1 MENMD
6 HLKGPQIA
14 VMCRREAPM
23 LETKETQLLATKE
36 ILTQH
41 LLSIITK
48 TPEPIHVTTLYTLSP
63 YASVFQVHRAL
74 SALLRTS
81 QIQRPSRGFYAKAT
95 PTPIFPPSPTAAR
108 PLDTQPANTVNEPA
122 ARPLEPQPANS
133 FNETA
138 ARPLDPELANILKGL
153 AAITLDPELANIL
166 NGIATTTLD
175 PELANLLKGFAT
187 TTLDPE
193 GTSL

>member
-1 MENMD
+1 MDNTD
-6 HLKGPQIA
+6 HLKNPQIS
-14 VMCRREAPM
+14 VMCRREAIM

-63 YASVFQVHRAL
+63 YASVFQVQRAL

-95 PTPIFPPSPTAAR
+95 PTPVFPPPPTAAI
-108 PLDTQPANTVNEPA
+108 PLDTQPANNFNETA
-122 ARPLEPQPANS
+122 ATPLEPQPANLLKGL
-133 FNETA
+133 A
-138 ARPLDPELANILKGL
+138 AITLDPELANILKGL

-175 PELANLLKGFAT
+175 PELANILKGFAT

-193 GTSL
+193 GTTP